1 MLDLQA
7 FLSAALQP
15 RQQRVPVPELAHWLL
30 PGAEA
35 VWTVRGLTGA
45 ELARANE
52 AAESGL
58 AKVRALVAALVG
70 DAATKAADIRKSLGL
85 SNEDV
90 PQDISRRIEW
100 LTAGSVHPVLG
111 PDNRDVAV
119 RMAETFPTQFY
130 ALTNTIIN
138 LTGQG
143 AELGKPTR
151 SGQTTA

>member
-7 FLSAALQP
+7 FLNATLQP
-15 RQQRVPVPELAHWLL
+15 RQKRVPVPELAHWLL

-35 VWTVRGLTGA
+35 VWVVRGLSAA
-45 ELARANE
+45 EMARANE

-58 AKVRALVAALVG
+58 DKVRALVAALVG
-70 DAATKAADIRKSLGL
+70 DAATKAADIRKTLGL

-90 PQDISRRIEW
+90 PADISRRIEI
-100 LTAGSVHPVLG
+100 LAAGSVNPVLG

-119 RMAETFPTQFY
+119 RLAEDFASQFY
-130 ALTNTIIN
+130 LLTNTIIN

-143 AELGKPTR
+143 SELGKPTR
-151 SGQTTA
+151 SGPTTA